1 MRQMTVTYG
10 SRAGRSAAPARGY
23 RLVPRRAGGRSRW
36 PLILLA
42 ILALLLLAGGGASL
56 AGAFGGAGGS
66 NPPDTA
72 QIRAEEA
79 YAQQLSGNSP
89 GQQQCLIWLWNRES
103 GWDPAAANP
112 TSDARGIAQNIHG
125 WGPGYQPGNWQQQI
139 QWGLNYINHTSTQ
152 GPGGTPYGSPCAAW
166 AHEQSSG
173 WY

>member
-1 MRQMTVTYG
+1 MQRMSVSYQP
-10 SRAGRSAAPARGY
+10 RASGAGFTPRAIGGRGRSGERM
-23 RLVPRRAGGRSRW
+23 RLRT
-36 PLILLA
+36 
-42 ILALLLLAGGGASL
+42 LLLLALL
-56 AGAFGGAGGS
+56 ALLAFGAAAGLGGFGGGGS
-66 NPPDTA
+66 NPPNTA
-72 QIRAEEA
+72 QVRAEEA
-79 YAQQLSGNSP
+79 YAQQVSGNSP

-152 GPGGTPYGSPCAAW
+152 GLGGTPYGSPCAAW